1 MGVVNDAV
9 RGRTLKI
16 ECSGLSINF
25 LSTLN
30 TLHSTFV
37 RPPRGR
43 VEIRAVSP
51 PSRAP
56 PRLRL
61 HGVKAP
67 EPPPLLFQRQ
77 ALFLQNYVKCLRINA
92 IQLNPDFLAAT
103 NNCNTAL

>member
-30 TLHSTFV
+30 TIHSTFV

-43 VEIRAVSP
+43 SKVVAVSP
-51 PSRAP
+51 QAA
-56 PRLRL
+56 L
-61 HGVKAP
+61 HHGFACIGLSLWSLH
-67 EPPPLLFQRQ
+67 EALLSQR
-77 ALFLQNYVKCLRINA
+77 
-92 IQLNPDFLAAT
+92 
-103 NNCNTAL
+103 